1 MGKVSKR
8 NIEAL
13 GKVNFSAK
21 VDFSVDGGLKIAEIE
36 TIQHSQP
43 LYEEVYTFRE

>member
-13 GKVNFSAK
+13 GKVKFSAK
-21 VDFSVDGGLKIAEIE
+21 IDFSVDGGVRIAEIE
-36 TIQHSQP
+36 NIQRLESADQISD
-43 LYEEVYTFRE
+43 LTLI